1 LLLVFDHS
9 GSMSYDPLHETS
21 KIDMAKEA
29 IRLAANALSD
39 GDTIGVLAFSD
50 SQDWVFPLTQ
60 ITGDSTRQQLNA
72 AVSGVKASGGTEIYP
87 ALQVGLDA
95 IRNVDAD
102 VRHVVLLSD
111 GKSKSGTQ
119 DAYVKL
125 VSDAG
130 ADRTTVSTIAIGNDA
145 DTGLLQAIA
154 QAGGG
159 RYHFTNRAEEIPQLT
174 LEEARSAGAQSV
186 IRGAFQAV
194 QTLPSPIM
202 TGFDVKTLP
211 PLDGYDFTEARPG
224 AQVILVSHRNDPV
237 LAKWQYG
244 LGRVVAWTPD
254 DGADLA
260 SQWGS
265 WQNFDQFWSSVL
277 RWTLPDPENRAIT
290 TDVARDGP
298 DVVLS
303 LSTTG
308 DASGNDYVDLSA
320 MTARITGPDGAVT
333 GSIPLTQSGS
343 GQFQIRIRNADS
355 GAYKLELLDG
365 SGTAQGGD
373 YGFTL
378 PGSPELL
385 PSPGGDRLLA
395 SIAAATG
402 GRELS
407 MDEPGD
413 LFSAPSSSGETL
425 QTYRPIWSWA
435 VLGALGLFLL
445 ELMLRL
451 NGYARLRSLRGRLG

>member
-1 LLLVFDHS
+1 
-9 GSMSYDPLHETS
+9 
-21 KIDMAKEA
+21 
-29 IRLAANALSD
+29 
-39 GDTIGVLAFSD
+39 
-50 SQDWVFPLTQ
+50 
-60 ITGDSTRQQLNA
+60 
-72 AVSGVKASGGTEIYP
+72 
-87 ALQVGLDA
+87 LQVGLDA
-95 IRNVDAD
+95 SRNIDAD

-174 LEEARSAGAQSV
+174 LEEARSAGAQSF